1 MRRRAYRVI
10 VFDWDG
16 TAVKDRAADA
26 RPVARALQE
35 LLQLGVYVVVVTG
48 TNYANIERQFAIHIS
63 GPCKR
68 NLYVCTNRGS
78 EVFGFD
84 AHADLYLLYH
94 REATD
99 GENEALDRTAEAVKA
114 EVEGGS
120 SVSIDIVYNRL
131 NRRKID
137 LIPEWPDPPKSQ
149 IGKLLKET
157 EKRLRRGGY
166 APGIRGAYEAAER
179 CAREMGLDDAR
190 ITSDVKHVEV
200 GLTDKSD
207 SLRWIL
213 KEVAERRNI
222 PYSDILVLGDE
233 FGPIAGF
240 EGSDFR
246 MVLPGVEGIAYVSV
260 GKEPNGV
267 PAEVEHVG
275 GGPAGFLRIVGDQAC
290 LHRLFLPTADPAFLL
305 VEKGYDPQRER
316 EVESI
321 FTVGNGYLGTRGS
334 LAEQDEAS
342 SPSTLVAGVFDRRS
356 RLAPE
361 EMPIFP
367 DWLFTRIYVD
377 DERLQMRRKNIVE
390 HRRTLDMFKGLH
402 FRELIYEDITDRV
415 TRVSFLHFASLA
427 DPHALALRLTVIPS
441 NYRGELRV
449 ETGLRLNPRGNP
461 PLRGVEKSFITDSGE
476 DRGLLFRAQTLFTAI
491 DAAVAQRSRIAAGF
505 VEPEHSYHED
515 DLAVLERWRWIGD
528 IAQEVTVEKFVAVFT
543 SLDLVDADQSA
554 LAHARELAQR
564 DFEELMLEHMAAWE
578 ERWKTAAVR
587 ITGDPEAQHWANF
600 AVYHLICA
608 GNAENERVSIGARA
622 LSGPIYKGHIFWDS
636 EMFILPYFVFAHPP
650 TARAMLMYRY
660 HTLGGARANA
670 ARNGYRG
677 AQYAWESTGDGEE
690 MTPPAALSTSG
701 EVIPILSGHLE
712 HHITADVAYGVW
724 TYWCATRDEDFLL
737 QAGAEILMETAR
749 FWASRAVPGDDGLY
763 HIRGVEG
770 PDEYHE
776 DVDDNL
782 YTNLMA
788 VYNLR
793 HAVEAERLLRES
805 HPDEWRAL
813 REKIA
818 LGAEEADGWSE
829 VADRMFGK
837 EWEEGELLEQFAGY
851 FGLEDID
858 VRRYEPHVA
867 ALDTILGRERT
878 AGSQLV
884 KQADVVM
891 ALYLLEDSYTPQV
904 IEENFLYY
912 ERRTAHGSSLSPS
925 IYGLVAARL
934 GMTRDAMRYLRKAGT
949 IDLGDNMGNAAGGVH
964 AAALGGLWQL
974 LVMGFAGVR
983 AWDAGLF
990 IDPKLPARWRRLE
1003 FTLTWRGAWLGF
1015 DIRRNRSIALQV
1027 SGVEGLEVEAGIFG
1041 REPRLVRTGTRYV
1054 STWSGRDWLDFEE
1067 AGEE

>member
-1 MRRRAYRVI
+1 MHSKAYRIV

-16 TAVKDRAADA
+16 TAVKNRAADA
-26 RPVARALQE
+26 RPAARALQN
-35 LLQLGVYVVVVTG
+35 LLQLDVYVVLVTG
-48 TNYANIERQFAIHIS
+48 TNYDNIERQFARHIS

-78 EVFGFD
+78 EVYGFD
-84 AHADLYLLYH
+84 AHSELFLLYH

-99 GENEALDRTAEAVKA
+99 EENRALDRTAEAVKA

-120 SVSIDIVYNRL
+120 GVAIDIIYNRL

-157 EKRLRRGGY
+157 EKRLRKGGY
-166 APGIRGAYEAAER
+166 ALGIKGAYEATER
-179 CAREMGLDDAR
+179 YSREMGLADAR
-190 ITSDVKHVEV
+190 LTSDVKHVEV

-222 PYSDILVLGDE
+222 PYRDILVLGDE

-240 EGSDFR
+240 EGSDFH
-246 MVLPGVEGIAYVSV
+246 MVLPGVEGITYVSV

-267 PAEVEHVG
+267 PEEVEHLG
-275 GGPAGFLRIVGDQAC
+275 GGPDEFLRIVNNQAY
-290 LHRLFLPTADPAFLL
+290 LHRFFLPTDDPTFLI
-305 VEKGYDPQRER
+305 VEEGYNPVRER

-342 SPSTLVAGVFDRRS
+342 SPTTLVAGVFDRRS
-356 RLAPE
+356 QRAPD

-377 DERLQMRRKNIVE
+377 DERLQMKRKNIVE
-390 HRRTLDMFKGLH
+390 HRRILDMRKGLL
-402 FRELIYEDITDRV
+402 FRELLYEDITDRV
-415 TRVSFLHFASLA
+415 TRVLFLHFASLA
-427 DPHALALRLTVIPS
+427 DPHALALRVTIIPR

-449 ETGLRLNPRGNP
+449 ETGLRLNSRGNP
-461 PLRGVEKSFITDSGE
+461 PLHGVEKITGGDGK
-476 DRGLLFRAQTLFTAI
+476 DGTGVLIRAQTLFTLV
-491 DAAVAQRSRIAAGF
+491 DAAVAQHSRIAAGF
-505 VEPEHSYHED
+505 VEPEHSYRMDEMT
-515 DLAVLERWRWIGD
+515 VLERWRWIGV
-528 IAQEVTVEKFVAVFT
+528 IAQEVTVEKFVSIFT
-543 SLDLVDADQSA
+543 SLDGVDAEQTA
-554 LAHARELAQR
+554 LAHSGELAKR

-587 ITGDPEAQHWANF
+587 ITGDPEAQRWANF
-600 AVYHLICA
+600 AAYHLISA

-636 EMFILPYFVFAHPP
+636 EMFILPFFIFAHPA

-660 HTLGGARANA
+660 HTLGGARTNA
-670 ARNGYRG
+670 ARNGYEG
-677 AQYAWESTGDGEE
+677 AQYAWESTGGGEE
-690 MTPPAALSTSG
+690 MTPPAALLPTG

-724 TYWCATRDEDFLL
+724 TYWSATRDEEFLL

-749 FWASRAVPGDDGLY
+749 FWASRALLGDDGLY
-763 HIRGVEG
+763 HIRRVEG

-776 DVDDNL
+776 EVDDNL

-788 VYNLR
+788 AYNLR
-793 HAVEAERLLRES
+793 HAVEVAKLLQER
-805 HPDEWRAL
+805 HPEGWQLL
-813 REKIA
+813 REKIE
-818 LGAEEADGWSE
+818 LRAEEPDGWSV
-829 VADRMFGK
+829 VADRMYGNGH
-837 EWEEGELLEQFAGY
+837 GERGPLEQFAGY

-858 VRRYEPHVA
+858 VHRYEPRTA

-884 KQADVVM
+884 KQADIVM
-891 ALYLLEDSYTPQV
+891 ALYLLEDSYTPEAV
-904 IEENFLYY
+904 EENFLYY
-912 ERRTAHGSSLSPS
+912 DRRTAHGSSLSPS

-934 GMTRDAMRYLRKAGT
+934 GMTREAMQYLRKAGT
-949 IDLGDNMGNAAGGVH
+949 IDLIDNMGNAAGGVH

-1003 FTLTWRGAWLGF
+1003 FSLTWRSAWLDF
-1015 DIRRNRSIALQV
+1015 DIRRNRSMVLLV
-1027 SGVEGLEVEAGIFG
+1027 SGVEGLEVEVGVFG
-1041 REPRLVRTGTRYV
+1041 REPRLVRTRTRYV
-1054 STWSGRDWLDFEE
+1054 STWSGKDWRDFEE
-1067 AGEE
+1067 EGKG

>member
-1 MRRRAYRVI
+1 MYRKAYRII

-26 RPVARALQE
+26 RPVASALEE
-35 LLQLGVYVVVVTG
+35 LLQLDFYVVVVTG
-48 TNYANIERQFAIHIS
+48 TNYDNIERQFACHIS

-68 NLYVCTNRGS
+68 NLYICTNRGS
-78 EVFGFD
+78 EVYGFD
-84 AHADLYLLYH
+84 AHSELFLLYH

-99 GENEALDRTAEAVKA
+99 EENQALDRTAEAVKA

-120 SVSIDIVYNRL
+120 GVAIDIVYNRL

-137 LIPEWPDPPKSQ
+137 LIPEWQDPPKSQ
-149 IGKLLKET
+149 IGKLLAET
-157 EKRLRRGGY
+157 EKRLRKGGY
-166 APGIRGAYEAAER
+166 AAGIKGAYEATER
-179 CAREMGLDDAR
+179 YSREMGLAGAR

-222 PYSDILVLGDE
+222 PYRDILVLGDE

-240 EGSDFR
+240 EGSDFH
-246 MVLPGVEGIAYVSV
+246 MVLPGVEGITYVSV

-267 PAEVEHVG
+267 PAEVEHKG
-275 GGPAGFLRIVGDQAC
+275 GGPAEFLRIARDQAY
-290 LHRLFLPTADPAFLL
+290 LHRLFLPTGDPTFLI
-305 VEKGYDPQRER
+305 VEEGYNPMRER

-321 FTVGNGYLGTRGS
+321 LTVGNGYLGTRGS

-342 SPSTLVAGVFDRRS
+342 TPATLVAGVFDRRS
-356 RLAPE
+356 QPAPE
-361 EMPIFP
+361 EMPLFP

-377 DERLQMRRKNIVE
+377 DERMQMKRKNIVE
-390 HRRTLDMFKGLH
+390 HRRILDMHKGLL
-402 FRELIYEDITDRV
+402 FRELLYEDITDRV
-415 TRVSFLHFASLA
+415 TRVLFLHFASLA
-427 DPHALALRLTVIPS
+427 DPHTLALRVTVIPR

-449 ETGLRLNPRGNP
+449 ETGLRLNPRSNP
-461 PLRGVEKSFITDSGE
+461 PLHGVEKMTGGYGREDTGVFI
-476 DRGLLFRAQTLFTAI
+476 RAQTLFTLI
-491 DAAVAQRSRIAAGF
+491 DAALAQQSRIAEGF
-505 VEPEHSYHED
+505 VEPEHSYAVDEMT
-515 DLAVLERWRWIGD
+515 VLESWRWIGD
-528 IAQEVTVEKFVAVFT
+528 IAQEVTLEKFVSIFT
-543 SLDLVDADQSA
+543 SLDGVDAQQAA
-554 LAHARELAQR
+554 LAHAAEQSQR

-587 ITGDPEAQHWANF
+587 ITGDPEAQRWANF
-600 AVYHLICA
+600 AAYHLICA
-608 GNAENERVSIGARA
+608 GNDENERVSIGARA

-636 EMFILPYFVFAHPP
+636 EMFILPFFIFTHPA

-660 HTLGGARANA
+660 HTLGGARTNA

-677 AQYAWESTGDGEE
+677 AQYAWESTDDGEE
-690 MTPPAALSTSG
+690 MTPPAALSPNG
-701 EVIPILSGHLE
+701 EVIPILSGRLE

-724 TYWCATRDEDFLL
+724 TYWSATRDEEFLQ

-749 FWASRAVPGDDGLY
+749 FWASRALLEEDGLY
-763 HIRGVEG
+763 HIRKVEG

-776 DVDDNL
+776 EIDDNL
-782 YTNLMA
+782 YTNMMA
-788 VYNLR
+788 AYNLR
-793 HAVEAERLLRES
+793 HAVEVTGILQENYPE
-805 HPDEWRAL
+805 EWRRL
-813 REKIA
+813 REKID
-818 LGAEEADGWSE
+818 LDAEEPDGWSM
-829 VADRMFGK
+829 VADRMYGNGR
-837 EWEEGELLEQFAGY
+837 EEHGLLEQFAGY
-851 FGLEDID
+851 FELEDID
-858 VRRYEPHVA
+858 VSRYEPRTA

-891 ALYLLEDSYTPQV
+891 ALYLLEGSYTPE
-904 IEENFLYY
+904 IIAENFTYY
-912 ERRTAHGSSLSPS
+912 DQRTAHGSSLSPS

-934 GMTRDAMRYLRKAGT
+934 GMTRGAMEYLRKAGT

-990 IDPKLPARWRRLE
+990 VDPKLPARWRRLE
-1003 FTLTWRGAWLGF
+1003 FSLTWRSAWLDF
-1015 DIRRNRSIALQV
+1015 DIRRNRSIELLV
-1027 SGVEGLEVEAGIFG
+1027 SGLEGHEVEVGIFG
-1041 REPRLVRTGTRYV
+1041 REPRLVRTRMRYV
-1054 STWSGRDWLDFEE
+1054 STWSGKDWGDFEE
-1067 AGEE
+1067 EGKG